1 MKTRFFRYILLLLL
15 IMPSFAHAEEKIR
28 AAVAANYIQTMQEL
42 AVAFEVRTG
51 IKVEATFTSS
61 GNLYGQIIH
70 GAPYDIFLS
79 ADEDRPNRLYQE
91 GLAEK
96 PFIYATGKVVLWS
109 AKKDFCKTGD
119 WREALRRYPVK
130 KIALANPDI
139 APYGTAA
146 RKAMMDTKSWEAL
159 QGKLIIAQDIAQA
172 FQYASSE
179 AVDAGFCALSSSLT
193 DAGRKGCFFVVS
205 EAPPVVQA
213 ACVLKGKNRKAVSVF
228 AKFLVSPEAE
238 LIKKKYGYE

>member
-1 MKTRFFRYILLLLL
+1 MKTSFPRYILLLLL
-15 IMPSFAHAEEKIR
+15 IIPSFAHAEEKIR
-28 AAVAANYIQTMQEL
+28 AAVAANYIQTMKEL
-42 AVAFEVRTG
+42 AVAFEASTG

-61 GNLYGQIIH
+61 GNLYGQIIN

-79 ADEDRPNRLYQE
+79 ADEDRPSRLYQE

-119 WREALRRYPVK
+119 WREALRRESVK

-146 RKAMMDTKSWEAL
+146 MKAMKDTQSWEAL
-159 QGKLIIAQDIAQA
+159 QGKLVIAQDIAQA

-179 AVDAGFCALSSSLT
+179 AVDAGFCAVSSTVT
-193 DAGRKGCFFVVS
+193 DDGRKGCFFMVAQ
-205 EAPPVVQA
+205 APPVVQA
-213 ACVLKGKNRKAVSVF
+213 ACVLKGKNRPAASSF
-228 AKFLVSPEAE
+228 ALFLISSEAE
-238 LIKKKYGYE
+238 LIKKKYGYR

>member
-15 IMPSFAHAEEKIR
+15 IIPSFAHAEEKIR
-28 AAVAANYIQTMQEL
+28 AAVAANYIQTMKEL
-42 AVAFEVRTG
+42 AVVFEASTG

-61 GNLYGQIIH
+61 GNLYSQIIN

-91 GLAEK
+91 GLAKK
-96 PFIYATGKVVLWS
+96 PFIYATGTVVLWS

-119 WREALRRYPVK
+119 WREALRRESVK
-130 KIALANPDI
+130 KIALANPVT

-146 RKAMMDTKSWEAL
+146 MKAMKDTQLWEAL
-159 QGKLIIAQDIAQA
+159 QGKLIIAQDIAQT

-179 AVDAGFCALSSSLT
+179 AVDAGFCALSSTVT
-193 DAGRKGCFFVVS
+193 DGGRKGCFFMVAQ
-205 EAPPVVQA
+205 APPVVQS
-213 ACVLKGKNRKAVSVF
+213 ACVLKGKNKPAASKF
-228 AKFLVSPEAE
+228 ALFLISSEAE
-238 LIKKKYGYE
+238 LIKKKYGYR

>member
-1 MKTRFFRYILLLLL
+1 MKPRYLAYIILLLL

-28 AAVAANYIQTMQEL
+28 AAVAANYIQTMKEL
-42 AVAFEVRTG
+42 AVEFEAVTC

-61 GNLYGQIIH
+61 GNLYSQIIH

-91 GLAEK
+91 GLAEE
-96 PFIYATGKVVLWS
+96 PFIYAIGKVVLWS

-119 WREALRRYPVK
+119 WREALRRESVK

-139 APYGTAA
+139 APYGMAA
-146 RKAMMDTKSWEAL
+146 MRAMKDTQSREAL
-159 QGKLIIAQDIAQA
+159 QGKLVIAQDIAQA

-179 AVDAGFCALSSSLT
+179 AVDAGFCALSATLT
-193 DAGRKGCFFVVS
+193 DAGKKGCFFMVAQ
-205 EAPPVVQA
+205 APPVVQA
-213 ACVLKGKNRKAVSVF
+213 ACVLKGKNRPAVSRF
-228 AKFLVSPEAE
+228 ALFLISSEAE
-238 LIKKKYGYE
+238 VIKKKYGYR

>member
-1 MKTRFFRYILLLLL
+1 MKTRFSRYILLLLL
-15 IMPSFAHAEEKIR
+15 IIPSFAHAEEKIR
-28 AAVAANYIQTMQEL
+28 AAVAANYIQTMKEL
-42 AVAFEVRTG
+42 AVAFEASTG

-61 GNLYGQIIH
+61 GNLYSQIIN

-79 ADEDRPNRLYQE
+79 ADEDRPSRLYQE
-91 GLAEK
+91 GLTEK

-119 WREALRRYPVK
+119 WREALRRESVK

-146 RKAMMDTKSWEAL
+146 MKAMKDTQSWEAL
-159 QGKLIIAQDIAQA
+159 QDKLVIAHDIAQA

-179 AVDAGFCALSSSLT
+179 AVDAGFCAVSSTVT
-193 DAGRKGCFFVVS
+193 DDGRKGCFFMVAQ
-205 EAPPVVQA
+205 APPVVQA
-213 ACVLKGKNRKAVSVF
+213 ACVLKGKNRPAASSF
-228 AKFLVSPEAE
+228 ALFLISSEAE
-238 LIKKKYGYE
+238 LIKKKYGYR

>member
-1 MKTRFFRYILLLLL
+1 MKTRFPRYILLLLL
-15 IMPSFAHAEEKIR
+15 IIPSFAHAEEKIR
-28 AAVAANYIQTMQEL
+28 AAVAANYIQTMKEL
-42 AVAFEVRTG
+42 AVAFEASTG

-61 GNLYGQIIH
+61 GNLYSQIIN

-79 ADEDRPNRLYQE
+79 ADEDRPSRLYQE
-91 GLAEK
+91 GLTEK

-119 WREALRRYPVK
+119 WREALRRESVK

-146 RKAMMDTKSWEAL
+146 MKAMKDTQSWEAL
-159 QGKLIIAQDIAQA
+159 QDKLVIAHDIAQA

-179 AVDAGFCALSSSLT
+179 AVDAGFCAVSSTVT
-193 DAGRKGCFFVVS
+193 DDGRKGCFFMVAQ
-205 EAPPVVQA
+205 APPVVQA
-213 ACVLKGKNRKAVSVF
+213 ACVLKGKNRPAASSF
-228 AKFLVSPEAE
+228 ALFLISSEAE
-238 LIKKKYGYE
+238 LIKKKYGYR